1 MIKTKRFNDPVEDDD
16 GYRLLITRYRPRGI
30 RSEDETWDGWLPQL
44 GPSKELHA
52 DAYGKNGRTITFDEY
67 RERYLR
73 EMESQGFLIDGL
85 ADRVKS
91 GEALTLMCSSA
102 CVDAERCHRSI
113 LKGLIEQ
120 ALEVPTRRDASRA
133 SPGTSSGGAGS
144 PRRGRLQR
152 R

>member
-67 RERYLR
+67 RVRYLK
-73 EMESQGFLIDGL
+73 EMASQGFLIDGL
-85 ADRVKS
+85 AARVKS
-91 GEALTLMCSSA
+91 GETLTLMCSSA
-102 CVDAERCHRSI
+102 CVDPERCHRSV
-113 LKGLIEQ
+113 LKTLIEQ
-120 ALEVPTRRDASRA
+120 RLSAPVTDSQTRR
-133 SPGTSSGGAGS
+133 P
-144 PRRGRLQR
+144 PVRRR
-152 R
+152 